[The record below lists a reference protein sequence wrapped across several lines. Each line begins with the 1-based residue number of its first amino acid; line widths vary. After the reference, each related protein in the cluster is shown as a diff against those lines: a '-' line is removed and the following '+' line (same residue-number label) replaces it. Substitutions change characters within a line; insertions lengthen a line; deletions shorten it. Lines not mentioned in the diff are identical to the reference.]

1 MRERWILLTTTLGF
15 SILFGCTGQR
25 PRQNAETPSS
35 PAPAR
40 SEEVRP
46 ERPATKRGT
55 IILESD
61 PEPITLKLF
70 DSASASLPL
79 AFTTYIPE
87 DMNPEPAGSGTQ
99 KAIRFVANFGGHRER
114 EAYMEVLFYP
124 ADTTESAGKS
134 LLQGADSSKEK
145 PAADK
150 RFKWSLTER
159 DIVSVSKARGRIVGV
174 AALGRHGD
182 RLFQVTLQYPE
193 EFAEGFNPR
202 ARRILEEWRWSDTN
216 QGL

>member
-1 MRERWILLTTTLGF
+1 VRERWILLTMLGL
-15 SILFGCTGQR
+15 SVLCACTSQG
-25 PRQNAETPSS
+25 PRQSAEKTAS
-35 PAPAR
+35 PAPAQ
-40 SEEVRP
+40 SEEARP

-55 IILESD
+55 ITLEGD
-61 PEPITLKLF
+61 AEPITLKLF

-182 RLFQVTLQYPE
+182 RLFQVTLHYPE
-193 EFAEGFNPR
+193 EFADGFVPR